1 MRRNSSVRA
10 WLAIVVAVVTFSPA
24 VFAQQDTGWP
34 AAWTKAEALE
44 QLRLAPRDPFLQ
56 FVVIQM
62 CLRDGNFAE
71 AMPYLLPSLSARG
84 IGTQRNRQIDLY
96 RIFSGS
102 LAIQETLQLDALAGP
117 LNAIA
122 DVRVPLS
129 TAVPGGG
136 VSPRLVPGQRPILVD
151 RELGDVHQ
159 TQRDPRGSVPV
170 SQLQGPTVQ
179 SHPWAKMLGDK
190 DPAVSALALCVPS
203 DQLYIRFDSIG
214 DLNRARQR
222 VDQLANYL
230 SNQVGGRG
238 FNSQVVDRL
247 ETQLW
252 LETHEFLKPIYDV
265 AVSEVAITSSDLFFR
280 EGTDTTVILRLK
292 QADVAR
298 QTLDQF
304 LGLAKQRRS
313 DVTLVEGNYAGVDFK
328 HLSTPD
334 RTIHC
339 YSANPT
345 PELHV
350 RSNSRVAFERVLDT
364 ILERGNEATK
374 IERLGDTDEF
384 RYIRSLYPLGDDF
397 EQGFIYLS
405 DPFIRRLIGPEKK
418 LTQRNRMICRSRL
431 QLLGYASLLQRTQTG
446 QPPATVDDSLQ
457 SGWLGTDKYP
467 VTIACPD
474 GGTYT
479 LSENG
484 LLAACSH
491 HGHPE
496 SMIPCCELPLKSVG
510 HGEAAEYRQFVEN
523 YSQYWSTFFDPIA
536 IRIQL
541 EPKRTRIET
550 IILPL
555 INNSIYQGL
564 ASMLGGAPEPLDSL
578 PVSEQNIF
586 SVAVKLNKP
595 MLLEQA
601 GFDTSRLSG
610 GDDRESVQPKQANLI
625 TIESSLRSIA
635 LGLHNHHAAHN
646 SLPPN
651 PLSIERNG
659 KTPDLSWR
667 VQLLPFVGEL
677 ALYDK
682 FRLDEPW
689 DSEHNRTLIEKMPAV
704 YASAAPDRQQ
714 AGKTRFVFPRHSNA
728 MHSDPQQGAKFRD
741 VTDGLSNT
749 IMVVVADPENAVT
762 WTKPD
767 DLEIDMELPRRGWFA
782 GMDGQVSIALADGS
796 IARLPIDATNE
807 QVARLLTRN
816 GNEVI
821 ESPPLPVSGPRFPTL
836 GNRRRGQFSS
846 LADSPF
852 VQELGLED
860 FLIDG
865 IGNQIG
871 FHVCDS
877 DPPIDFSVSRMLGLL
892 AGVGQNSGGGFVGPT
907 EMAIAVLASSLNAPV
922 YLSIPVKD
930 AEIVDRFLS
939 KLDDFLIRLVNQ
951 PELRRGFP
959 FLNIEHDAYGIG
971 DESAREFRAYS
982 LQFGPLTWRFY
993 WGRIGNGLFIASK
1006 PYLIRDISRASQAT
1020 SGRSELGQSPSG
1032 HAMVRIRPQ
1041 HWSRILPHFQ
1051 IGWAEAQRRSC
1062 LHNVSFLSS
1071 AARGLTSAT
1080 GRPAVD
1086 TDMSKIKQLT
1096 RTLFHVEP
1104 HCGASGKYTLTD
1116 AGTGVCC
1123 TAHGCQNRPR
1133 QAMGQQTEL
1142 AAFAESLTD
1151 VQLQMTFAED
1161 GLHTLVTF
1169 END

>member
-1 MRRNSSVRA
+1 MRRNPSVRT
-10 WLAIVVAVVTFSPA
+10 WLAIVITVVTFSPA
-24 VFAQQDTGWP
+24 LFAQQDTVRP
-34 AAWTKAEALE
+34 SAWTKVEALE
-44 QLRLAPRDPFLQ
+44 QLRLAPHDPFLQ

-62 CLRDGNFAE
+62 CLRDGDFAE
-71 AMPYLLPSLSARG
+71 ARPYLPPAISARD
-84 IGTQRNRQIDLY
+84 IGAQRNRQIDLY

-102 LAIQETLQLDALAGP
+102 LAVQETLQLDALAGP
-117 LNAIA
+117 LNAMA
-122 DVRVPLS
+122 DVRVPPR
-129 TAVPGGG
+129 TAGPGIVIDRQPGG
-136 VSPRLVPGQRPILVD
+136 
-151 RELGDVHQ
+151 VHE
-159 TQRDPRGSVPV
+159 TQRDPKGLVPV

-214 DLNRARQR
+214 DLHRARQR

-292 QADVAR
+292 QGAVAR

-304 LGLAKQRRS
+304 LALAKQRRS
-313 DVTLVEGNYAGVDFK
+313 DVTLVEGSYAGVDFK

-364 ILERGNEATK
+364 ILERGNEAAK

-384 RYIRSLYPLGDDF
+384 RYIRTLYPLGDDS

-446 QPPATVDDSLQ
+446 QPPSTVDDSLQ
-457 SGWLGTDKYP
+457 SGWLGTDQHP

-474 GGTYT
+474 GGTYALT
-479 LSENG
+479 DNG
-484 LLAACSH
+484 LLATCSH

-496 SMIPCCELPLKSVG
+496 SMIPCCELPIKSVG
-510 HGEAAEYRQFVEN
+510 QGEAAGYRQFVEN

-578 PVSEQNIF
+578 PVPERNIF

-595 MLLEQA
+595 LLLEQA

-610 GDDRESVQPKQANLI
+610 DADLESVQPKQASLI
-625 TIESSLRSIA
+625 MFESSLRSIA
-635 LGLHNHHAAHN
+635 LGLHNHHSAHN

-651 PLSIERNG
+651 PLSIQRNG

-667 VQLLPFVGEL
+667 VQLLPFVGEG
-677 ALYDK
+677 ALYDE

-689 DSEHNRTLIEKMPAV
+689 DSEHNRALIDKMPAV

-714 AGKTRFVFPRHSNA
+714 AGKTRFVFPRHPNA
-728 MHSDPQQGAKFRD
+728 MHSDPQKGAKFRD

-782 GMDGQVSIALADGS
+782 GMDGQVSIALADGT

-816 GNEVI
+816 GQEVI
-821 ESPPLPVSGPRFPTL
+821 ETPPMPVSGPPFPTL

-846 LADSPF
+846 LADRPV
-852 VQELGLED
+852 VQELGLDD

-892 AGVGQNSGGGFVGPT
+892 ASVGQNRSGFVGPT
-907 EMAIAVLASSLNAPV
+907 AMSIAVLASSLNAPV

-939 KLDDFLIRLVNQ
+939 NLDDFLVRLINQ

-959 FLNIEHDAYGIG
+959 AGFLNINHDVYGVG
-971 DESAREFRAYS
+971 DESTREFRAYS

-1006 PYLIRDISRASQAT
+1006 PYLIQELSRASQAT
-1020 SGRSELGQSPSG
+1020 SGRSELDQSPSG
-1032 HAMVRIRPQ
+1032 HAMVRLRPQ
-1041 HWSRILPHFQ
+1041 HWNRILPHFQ

-1071 AARGLTSAT
+1071 AARGLTSAS
-1080 GRPAVD
+1080 GRPAVEA
-1086 TDMSKIKQLT
+1086 DMAKIKQLT
-1096 RTLFHVEP
+1096 RTLFHIEP
-1104 HCGASGKYTLTD
+1104 HCGAEGKYTVTD
-1116 AGTGVCC
+1116 EGTGVCC
-1123 TAHGCQNRPR
+1123 TSHGCLNLPR
-1133 QAMGQQTEL
+1133 QAKGQQTEL

-1151 VQLQMTFAED
+1151 VQLQMTFTED
-1161 GLHTLVTF
+1161 GLHTIVTF
-1169 END
+1169 DND